1 MSVFPP
7 VRRRL
12 SALCFAP
19 ADRIVLLVFGFAA
32 ALLLA
37 GHSPDAVV
45 AFVGSL
51 AQIAATLTSRRR
63 NTGPAP
69 DVVQP

>member
-1 MSVFPP
+1 MSVFPS

-12 SALCFAP
+12 SGLCAVP
-19 ADRIVLLVFGFAA
+19 ADPIVLLVFAFAA
-32 ALLLA
+32 VLLLA
-37 GHSPDAVV
+37 GHTPDAVV
-45 AFVGSL
+45 TVLGSL
-51 AQIAATLTSRRR
+51 VQLTAALAGRRR